1 MHNPAPA
8 VLFTEK
14 GREIFVATVAYPA
27 KDEACPVAS
36 VSCDKDTFSVTM
48 TDGNAYTFEKNDP
61 AFDTVGTAE
70 RLEKGLPLR

>member
-1 MHNPAPA
+1 
-8 VLFTEK
+8 
-14 GREIFVATVAYPA
+14 
-27 KDEACPVAS
+27 
-36 VSCDKDTFSVTM
+36 M